1 MIACRYH
8 MRHTPQSSRVYGIS
22 RVLLAIDMFS
32 SFTLLVH
39 LVGNAGENR
48 GGSGSSSGGEGI
60 VLWGINYSFLL
71 FR

>member
-8 MRHTPQSSRVYGIS
+8 MRRTPQSSRVYGIS
-22 RVLLAIDMFS
+22 RVLLAIDMLFS
-32 SFTLLVH
+32 TPLVH
-39 LVGNAGENR
+39 LVGNAGKNR
-48 GGSGSSSGGEGI
+48 GGGGI